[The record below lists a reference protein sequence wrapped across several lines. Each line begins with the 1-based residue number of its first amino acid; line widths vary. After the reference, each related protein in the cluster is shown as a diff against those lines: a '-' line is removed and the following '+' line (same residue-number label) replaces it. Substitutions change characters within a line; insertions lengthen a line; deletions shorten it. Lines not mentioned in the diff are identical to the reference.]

1 MALVGTVRAAVDE
14 PVQHL
19 VRVPNGQVHNDRVET
34 VGYGRDAVALRG
46 AKPPDEAGAVL
57 GDPVDAVQCRDE
69 LAHQGRV
76 QRSPLPGDVDLGQNR
91 HLRSSTTSQRRKIG
105 M

>member
-1 MALVGTVRAAVDE
+1 
-14 PVQHL
+14 
-19 VRVPNGQVHNDRVET
+19 
-34 VGYGRDAVALRG
+34 
-46 AKPPDEAGAVL
+46 VL